1 MKAAIPRSLLMLVCI
16 LIVSA
21 AQAQLKGFSIG
32 PYVEGVWPTGGF
44 ENTHKRGIGAGVG
57 ADLKL
62 PARLGLSASIGYL
75 HIPGDR
81 IEGGKAETINAVPL
95 RAGIKYRFTGM
106 YLKLESGVAKHMN
119 QGVAPVII
127 APGIGVRVLG
137 LDIQGKFETWIKSD
151 TWSFWGLKASY
162 QF

>member
-1 MKAAIPRSLLMLVCI
+1 MKTAISRNILMLACI
-16 LIVSA
+16 FISVSV
-21 AQAQLKGFSIG
+21 QAQLKGFSIG

-62 PARLGLSASIGYL
+62 PAQLGLSASLGYL
-75 HIPGDR
+75 HIPGNR
-81 IEGGKAETINAVPL
+81 IDGGKIEAVNAVPV

-119 QGVAPVII
+119 EGVAPVII

>member
-62 PARLGLSASIGYL
+62 PARLGLSASMGYL
-75 HIPGDR
+75 HIPGKQVFHSFVFHILIKGHQAVNNAFGR
-81 IEGGKAETINAVPL
+81 QLNHAVGHGLQKVWSCEVSNTMPGKGLQPS
-95 RAGIKYRFTGM
+95 
-106 YLKLESGVAKHMN
+106 LKL
-119 QGVAPVII
+119 
-127 APGIGVRVLG
+127 
-137 LDIQGKFETWIKSD
+137 
-151 TWSFWGLKASY
+151 
-162 QF
+162 